1 MGTDNM
7 KIVAIDDSEESLMA
21 LQFLISKR
29 LPDAILLT
37 AMDGLH
43 GLELAKSENPDVM
56 IVDILMPGMDGYE
69 VCRKLKVDEAMNL
82 IPILFM
88 TGIKTDKNSRIKALE
103 SGAEGFLIKP
113 FDEIELVAQIRAMY
127 KIKEAKS
134 RQRMETKELA
144 SLVAERTWELEKE
157 LAERKLID
165 EALAESE
172 TRYRT
177 LADSGQ
183 ALIWT
188 SGTDKLCNYFNKT
201 WLNYTGH
208 TLEQELGNGWTEGI
222 HPEDFERCLRIYDT
236 AFDIREKFSME
247 YRLLHHTGEYRWIQD
262 DGTPCYDSKGNF
274 TGYIGHC
281 LDITERKKEEKDRE
295 KLQDQLAQAQK
306 MESVGR
312 LAGGVA
318 HDFNNMLSVILGY
331 TEMALNQISPD
342 QPLYAELKEIQK
354 ATERSANLTQQLL
367 AFARKQTINPRVL
380 DLNSTVG
387 SMLKMIKRLIGEDI
401 DLGWK
406 AERIIWPI
414 RVDPNQIDQILANLC
429 VNARDAITGTGKVTI
444 ETENVVFDEYYCAS
458 HGDVIPGEFVLLAVS
473 DNGCGMDKETMT
485 RLFEPFYTTKD
496 MGKGTG
502 LGLATI
508 YGIVKQNYGFI
519 NVYSEP
525 GKGTTFKIYFP
536 RHIGVIE
543 EDQSVTSKEI
553 LVSQGNETILLV
565 EDEPAIMQMGKIML
579 EKLGYQVLTASTPDK
594 AIDLAQN
601 NDNEIH
607 LLVTD
612 LVMPEMNGRELS
624 NRLHDLFPGIKT
636 LFMSGYTANVIA
648 HHGMLDKGVNFIPKP
663 FTLKT
668 LAEKVKEAIER

>member
-7 KIVAIDDSEESLMA
+7 KIVAIDDSEESLTA

-29 LPDAILLT
+29 LPDAVLLT

-134 RQRMETKELA
+134 RQRMETKELEA
-144 SLVAERTWELEKE
+144 LVAERTWELEKE
-157 LAERKLID
+157 LAERKLMD

-201 WLNYTGH
+201 WLNYTGR
-208 TLEQELGNGWTEGI
+208 TLEQELGNGWTEGV

-281 LDITERKKEEKDRE
+281 LDITERKKAEKDRE

-331 TEMALNQISPD
+331 TEIALSQISPD
-342 QPLYAELKEIQK
+342 QPLYAEFQEIQK
-354 ATERSANLTQQLL
+354 AAERSANLTQQLL
-367 AFARKQTINPRVL
+367 AFARKQTINPRIL

-543 EDQSVTSKEI
+543 EDQPVTSKEI

-579 EKLGYQVLTASTPDK
+579 EKLGYQVLIASTPGK
-594 AIDLAQN
+594 AIDLAQS
-601 NDNEIH
+601 NDKEIH

-624 NRLHDLFPGIKT
+624 NRLHDLYPGIKT
-636 LFMSGYTANVIA
+636 LFMSGYTANVIV

-668 LAEKVKEAIER
+668 LAEKIKEAIER